1 VRSGRPSSS
10 RAIAA
15 RNAASLVLVLD
26 LAGEWVPAVYLATP
40 PSATCASRSA
50 YQTGNRAKDVV
61 IDLPVA
67 ATRADTLPEG
77 DFRDNL
83 LDAADIIRP
92 LKIILDG
99 KPVQVDHL

>member
-40 PSATCASRSA
+40 SATCASRSA
-50 YQTGNRAKDVV
+50 YQAGNRAKDVV

-67 ATRADTLPEG
+67 ATRAGTLPEG

-92 LKIILDG
+92 LKMILDG